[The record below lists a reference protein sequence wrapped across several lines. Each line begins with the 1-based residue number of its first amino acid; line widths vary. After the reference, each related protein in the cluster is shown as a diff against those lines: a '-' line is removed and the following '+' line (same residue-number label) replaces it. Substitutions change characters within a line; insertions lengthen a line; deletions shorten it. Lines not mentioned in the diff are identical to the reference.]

1 MGDVNGGRDDEV
13 PTGYEVS
20 TGYFRRD
27 IMPDESCAVA
37 VVDAVAAATG
47 TDSAALPERLFDTVD
62 TDALESLVTDTEG
75 SPSLD
80 LRVSFRF
87 CDCLVTVSADR
98 TVYVRDAAELQG

>member
-1 MGDVNGGRDDEV
+1 MGDVNECRDDEI

-20 TGYFRRD
+20 SGYFRRD

-47 TDSAALPERLFDTVD
+47 TDAAALPEQLFDTVD
-62 TDALESLVTDTEG
+62 TDALESLVTDADG
-75 SPSLD
+75 PPSLD

-87 CDCLVTVSADR
+87 CDSLVTVSADR
-98 TVYVRDAAELQG
+98 TVYVRDAAGFQ